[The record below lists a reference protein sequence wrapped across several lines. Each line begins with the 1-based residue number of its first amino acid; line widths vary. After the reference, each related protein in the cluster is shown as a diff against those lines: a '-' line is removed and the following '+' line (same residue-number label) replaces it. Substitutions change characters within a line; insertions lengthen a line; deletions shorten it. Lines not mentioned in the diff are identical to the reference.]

1 MSCEKFC
8 AHGHIYCILYFDLH
22 YLELILQREMYKNLV
37 CTVCI
42 VLGVARLVEWLS
54 QQSGRRETGVSQD
67 EHVAG
72 EVAAVVAKLEQK
84 ETELHEVSER

>member
-1 MSCEKFC
+1 MYCV
-8 AHGHIYCILYFDLH
+8 YCIGCSKTGGVV
-22 YLELILQREMYKNLV
+22 ES
-37 CTVCI
+37 TVRKE
-42 VLGVARLVEWLS
+42 G
-54 QQSGRRETGVSQD
+54 GTGVSQD

>member
-1 MSCEKFC
+1 MLCEKFC
-8 AHGHIYCILYFDLH
+8 AHGHVYHILYFDLH
-22 YLELILQREMYKNLV
+22 YLELVLQREIYKNL
-37 CTVCI
+37 VCI

>member
-1 MSCEKFC
+1 MY
-8 AHGHIYCILYFDLH
+8 HLLYFDLH
-22 YLELILQREMYKNLV
+22 YLELIIVILQRDLYKNLV

-42 VLGVARLVEWLS
+42 VLSVARPVEWLS
-54 QQSGRRETGVSQD
+54 HQSGRREIGVSQD

-84 ETELHEVSER
+84 ETELYEVSER